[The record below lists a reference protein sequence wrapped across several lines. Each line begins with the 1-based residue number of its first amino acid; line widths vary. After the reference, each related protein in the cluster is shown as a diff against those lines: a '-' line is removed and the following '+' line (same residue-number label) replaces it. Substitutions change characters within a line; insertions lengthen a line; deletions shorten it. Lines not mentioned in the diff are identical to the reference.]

1 MILWATLCRL
11 RDRVHADV
19 ELRKRFT
26 GLPYEHMACKM
37 ASTLLLIVIGAVLL
51 VQTLCDPKHTDAFWC
66 PHECVCSESAM
77 IVDCS
82 SRDLADV
89 PAISLYTK
97 RL

>member
-1 MILWATLCRL
+1 
-11 RDRVHADV
+11 
-19 ELRKRFT
+19 
-26 GLPYEHMACKM
+26 M
-37 ASTLLLIVIGAVLL
+37 ASLLQVITTAAVLL
-51 VQTLCDPKHTDAFWC
+51 VQILADPKHADAFWC

-89 PAISLYTK
+89 PAVSLYTR